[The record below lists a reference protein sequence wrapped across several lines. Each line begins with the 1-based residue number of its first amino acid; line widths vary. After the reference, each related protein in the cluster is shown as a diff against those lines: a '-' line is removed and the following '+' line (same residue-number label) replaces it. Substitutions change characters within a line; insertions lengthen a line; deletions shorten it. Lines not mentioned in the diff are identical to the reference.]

1 MPVSEAKKRAIAK
14 YQKEKTD
21 DIRIRTPKG
30 TKDRWRAVA
39 EKESLSLQRY
49 VIKAVEE
56 KIAQEEN

>member
-39 EKESLSLQRY
+39 EKEGLSLQRY
-49 VIKAVEE
+49 VIDAVEE
-56 KIAQEEN
+56 KIAQDEN